1 MIKEIALLFRR
12 LIGSKGPVEEVI
24 AFLETETEIV
34 QLVEAREA
42 VSRQT
47 LDLRD
52 ESLILSPGFY
62 ELEGSQY
69 DCTRPG
75 VYRFAIPQKAN
86 HQRVVLDR
94 CNVFANAKFLSLVS
108 IRGNCDNKLEFS
120 QKVSEASKRFLR
132 MTCTYNALFVFR
144 LLSQKGFST
153 RMVQGHTLESLNS
166 YNNGHSLLELYAD
179 SLEKF
184 VVIDID
190 KKGFFRQ
197 GSTAL
202 NIFELCRVV
211 YLGQE
216 FEFVSYAKF
225 SMFDTRFS
233 DLKTGFDYSFF
244 ECSQYASIQGML
256 QGVKRTCQVP
266 VMSEGGFTYVCSWSD
281 ELNSV
286 VSGINSR
293 WIILTPDAF
302 CERFYHQGRS
312 RNG

>member
-1 MIKEIALLFRR
+1 MIKKISFLLRK
-12 LIGSKGPVEEVI
+12 LLDSKAHPEEVI

-34 QLVEAREA
+34 QLEQAPEE

-47 LDLRD
+47 LDLRN

-62 ELEGSQY
+62 EVEGSQY

-94 CNVFANAKFLSLVS
+94 GNVFANAKILSLVS

-132 MTCTYNALFVFR
+132 MTCTYNSLFVVR
-144 LLSQKGFST
+144 LLSQKGFSS

-179 SLEKF
+179 SLEKYI
-184 VVIDID
+184 VVDID

-202 NIFELCRVV
+202 NIFELCRAV
-211 YLGQE
+211 YLGEE

-225 SMFDTRFS
+225 SMLDSRFS
-233 DLKTGFDYSFF
+233 DLKTGFDYSFY
-244 ECSQYASIQGML
+244 ECSQYASIQGMI

-266 VMSEGGFTYVCSWSD
+266 VMSEGGFTYVCSWSN

-293 WIILTPDAF
+293 WTILTPDAF
-302 CERFYHQGRS
+302 CERFYHESRS
-312 RNG
+312 SNG

>member
-1 MIKEIALLFRR
+1 
-12 LIGSKGPVEEVI
+12 
-24 AFLETETEIV
+24 
-34 QLVEAREA
+34 
-42 VSRQT
+42 
-47 LDLRD
+47 
-52 ESLILSPGFY
+52 
-62 ELEGSQY
+62 
-69 DCTRPG
+69 
-75 VYRFAIPQKAN
+75 
-86 HQRVVLDR
+86 
-94 CNVFANAKFLSLVS
+94 
-108 IRGNCDNKLEFS
+108 
-120 QKVSEASKRFLR
+120 
-132 MTCTYNALFVFR
+132 
-144 LLSQKGFST
+144 
-153 RMVQGHTLESLNS
+153 
-166 YNNGHSLLELYAD
+166 
-179 SLEKF
+179 
-184 VVIDID
+184 
-190 KKGFFRQ
+190 
-197 GSTAL
+197 L

-225 SMFDTRFS
+225 SMFDARFS
-233 DLKTGFDYSFF
+233 DLKTGFDYSFY